1 MNEITSK
8 SNGLIKELKKLQQKK
23 YRDQSQRYVIEGFH
37 LVEEAVRTN
46 QDLEHIFVNSRGVH
60 EWQNWLEVQQLEYT
74 LVSDPIFDTLSDA
87 VTPQGIL
94 AVLNMKE
101 VSVDLTQGKW
111 LCLDQVQDPGNVGT
125 MIRTADAAGFSGVI
139 LGKGT
144 VDLFHP
150 KVLRSMQG
158 SHFHLPV
165 VQHDLME
172 VCAQFEQANVPIYGT
187 ELNEQAVDY
196 RQVAP
201 TTHVAL
207 ILGNEGQGV
216 RADLLERTTKNLYIP
231 LLGEAES
238 LNVGVAAGVL
248 MYHFLEK

>member
-8 SNGLIKELKKLQQKK
+8 SNGLIKEVKKLQQKK

-37 LVEEAVRTN
+37 LVEEAVHTN
-46 QDLEHIFVNSRGVH
+46 QDLEHIFVNSRGLH
-60 EWQNWLEVQQLEYT
+60 EWQNWLHSQQLDYT
-74 LVSDPIFDTLSDA
+74 FVSDAIFDTLTDA

-94 AVLNMKE
+94 AVLHMKE
-101 VSVDLTQGKW
+101 IVVDLTQGKW

-165 VQHDLME
+165 IQQDLME
-172 VCAQFEQANVPIYGT
+172 VCAQFEQANIPVYGT

-196 RQVAP
+196 RQVVP

-216 RADLLERTTKNLYIP
+216 RLELLQRTTKNLYIP
-231 LLGEAES
+231 LFGKAES